1 MRQII
6 VATDGS
12 DGAQRAVEW
21 AAQLAKDLGFKLFI
35 LTVGGYSSVEEV
47 RKFERTAVDLGAAL
61 DALSNEILAKAKEV
75 AGQIGL
81 SAIQVQAGWGDAAE
95 SIIDAAKR
103 EHADIIVVGKRGRGR
118 LAGLLI
124 GSVSQKVVSLAACP
138 VIVVP

>member
-21 AAQLAKDLGFKLFI
+21 AAHLAKDLGFKLFI
-35 LTVGGYSSVEEV
+35 LTVGGSVSIEEV
-47 RKFERTAVDLGAAL
+47 RRAPRAEVDLGAAL
-61 DALSNEILAKAKEV
+61 DAISNEILAKAKEV
-75 AGQIGL
+75 AHQIGL
-81 SAIQVQAGWGDAAE
+81 SAIQVQAEWGDAAE

-103 EHADIIVVGKRGRGR
+103 EHADIVVVGQRGRGR

>member
-1 MRQII
+1 MRQIM

-21 AAQLAKDLGFKLFI
+21 AAQLAKDIGFKLFI
-35 LTVGGYSSVEEV
+35 LTVGGNFSVEEV
-47 RKFERTAVDLGAAL
+47 RRFERTAVDLGAAL
-61 DALSNEILAKAKEV
+61 DALSNEILAKAKDGV
-75 AGQIGL
+75 HQIGL

-95 SIIDAAKR
+95 LIIDAAKR

-124 GSVSQKVVSLAACP
+124 GSVSQKVVSLAVCP

>member
-35 LTVGGYSSVEEV
+35 LTVGGIVSIEEV
-47 RKFERTAVDLGAAL
+47 RRAPRTEVDLGAAL
-61 DALSNEILAKAKEV
+61 DAISNEILAKAKEV
-75 AGQIGL
+75 AHQTGL

-95 SIIDAAKR
+95 SIIDAANR

-124 GSVSQKVVSLAACP
+124 GSVSQKVVGLAACP